1 MDSPG
6 GWQDEAKGPVEHSTD
21 HKVGG
26 GLFGVSWEK
35 ALVGMAWARG
45 HRSWA
50 PPPARAACCGCPR
63 CGWLPWR
70 GQAEHLLG

>member
-6 GWQDEAKGPVEHSTD
+6 GRQDEAKGAVEHSTD

-35 ALVGMAWARG
+35 ALVGGAWARG

-50 PPPARAACCGCPR
+50 PPPARAARCGCPR
-63 CGWLPWR
+63 CGWLPWG